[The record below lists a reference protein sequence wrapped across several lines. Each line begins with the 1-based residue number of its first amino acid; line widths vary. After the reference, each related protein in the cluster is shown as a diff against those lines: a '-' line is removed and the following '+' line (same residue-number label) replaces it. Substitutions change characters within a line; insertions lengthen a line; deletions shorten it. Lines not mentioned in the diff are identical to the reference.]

1 MVGSCM
7 KKLIGVVR
15 VVFLYDID
23 ISSHAVDVEVVSAIF
38 KMVRVY
44 AAFLFFQL

>member
-1 MVGSCM
+1 MVGSCR
-7 KKLIGVVR
+7 KKLKGVVG

-23 ISSHAVDVEVVSAIF
+23 ISSHAVDLEVVSAIF

-44 AAFLFFQL
+44 AAFLSFQL